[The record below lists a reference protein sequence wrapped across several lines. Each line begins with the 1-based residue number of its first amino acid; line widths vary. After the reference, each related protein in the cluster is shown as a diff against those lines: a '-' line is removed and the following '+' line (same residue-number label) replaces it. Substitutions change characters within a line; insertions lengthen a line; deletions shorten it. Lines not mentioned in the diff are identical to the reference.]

1 MPALEG
7 SYIMVL
13 FTKIF
18 KAFELKIIAGIFISA
33 LTFIYNGVYKDAML
47 AVILL
52 VIFDLITRVVAEK
65 KLGRPIQ
72 SQKVFRTPV
81 KFLVYLIMTSA
92 AHLVEVATYG
102 WVPIIDE
109 TMLAFLAVTEFISIL
124 ENVGYMGYAVPQKL
138 LNQLIQYKNNK

>member
-7 SYIMVL
+7 SYIIAL
-13 FTKIF
+13 CTKIF
-18 KAFELKIIAGIFISA
+18 KAFELKIIAGIIISL
-33 LTFIYNGVYKDAML
+33 LTFIYNGVYKEAML
-47 AVILL
+47 AVIIL
-52 VIFDLITRVVAEK
+52 VIFDLLTRIIAEK
-65 KLGRPIQ
+65 KLGKPIQ

-102 WVPIIDE
+102 IVPIIDE

>member
-7 SYIMVL
+7 SYIIAL

-18 KAFELKIIAGIFISA
+18 KAFELKIVAGIIISL
-33 LTFIYNGVYKDAML
+33 LTFIYNGVYKEAML
-47 AVILL
+47 AVIIL
-52 VIFDLITRVVAEK
+52 VIFDLLTRIIAEK
-65 KLGRPIQ
+65 KLGKPIQ

-102 WVPIIDE
+102 IVPIIDE